1 MASRT
6 AAGLAECPATMPTNT
21 GAGWVPCPTMLQA
34 VTFEGRQS
42 LAAGI
47 AAHLQTV
54 HGWTLQEAWRAAN
67 SRAAE

>member
-1 MASRT
+1 
-6 AAGLAECPATMPTNT
+6 
-21 GAGWVPCPTMLQA
+21 MLQA